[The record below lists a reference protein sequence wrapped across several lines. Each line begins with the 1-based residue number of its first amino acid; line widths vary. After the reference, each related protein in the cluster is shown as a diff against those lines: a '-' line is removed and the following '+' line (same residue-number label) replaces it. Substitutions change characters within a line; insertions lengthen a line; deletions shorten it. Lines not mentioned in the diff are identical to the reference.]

1 MDKINY
7 LPQKKHTAAQQSVSF
22 SFAAKN
28 RPQQRKLQIE
38 DIKNTTLFHLA
49 YTPCVQYSLAK
60 KVIINKN
67 LAQTS
72 NAQWKQKRFCFVL
85 FVSFAKNNLKDR

>member
-1 MDKINY
+1 MCEENKRFIIIIIII
-7 LPQKKHTAAQQSVSF
+7 
-22 SFAAKN
+22 
-28 RPQQRKLQIE
+28 KLQIE

-85 FVSFAKNNLKDR
+85 FVVWCYWSWLLW